1 MIRAS
6 LPELGQRVGDLRE
19 GQLVRQPSG
28 GRRDR
33 GSHAGRFAG
42 RDRIAGDPIARMR
55 PEVTAQAVTPGAIS
69 DCHGHQIIIKF
80 PPLLG
85 EVVLELLLVIPVLER
100 LLWSKQRYG

>member
-1 MIRAS
+1 
-6 LPELGQRVGDLRE
+6 
-19 GQLVRQPSG
+19 
-28 GRRDR
+28 
-33 GSHAGRFAG
+33 
-42 RDRIAGDPIARMR
+42 MR

-85 EVVLELLLVIPVLER
+85 EVVLELLLVIPVLEL